1 MSYKVYITIVCTMI
15 CATCLLAAE
24 HDGSGSAHQSTQN
37 LSTTVRIPRTVL
49 EQLRDITVKSKG
61 LIVLW
66 SNAVYLK
73 EDSLLKDEVS
83 LHLYMHT
90 TTSS

>member
-1 MSYKVYITIVCTMI
+1 MSYKVFITIVCTTI

-24 HDGSGSAHQSTQN
+24 HDGNGSADQSTQN
-37 LSTTVRIPRTVL
+37 LSTAVTIPRKVL
-49 EQLRDITVKSKG
+49 EQLIDITYKSKG

-73 EDSLLKDEVS
+73 EDSLLRDEVI